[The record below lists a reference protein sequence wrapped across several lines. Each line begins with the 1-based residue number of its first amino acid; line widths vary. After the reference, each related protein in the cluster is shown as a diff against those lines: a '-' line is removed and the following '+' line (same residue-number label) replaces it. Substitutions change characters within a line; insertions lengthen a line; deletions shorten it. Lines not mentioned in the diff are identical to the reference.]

1 MTTASSGT
9 HEWRGLCR
17 RWIWLGAWIAPLIG
31 AHATAA
37 ALSDED
43 CFRELASVD
52 YGHSS
57 ESLENNRFRHVFQH
71 IDEFPYYRI
80 VEGVFVGIKTDRG
93 EPRAR
98 VPNRNYWSYVQGRSG
113 VGASDNYS
121 LFHDIRGETDV
132 QGVPVQIDVGGDFA
146 FFLYPGSANDA
157 TTFPAQAAR
166 TGGFRVLATMGDGVE
181 FLPTRASGRWR
192 LGDNTVLRLYSSRFS
207 QCDIWCDGQY
217 DGKYLRTVFMLH
229 HAVTVGGET
238 YRKDK
243 ICRLRYYPLV
253 VTNSTALLA
262 AVETELAARADRI
275 HTTRIVNGR
284 VRASADQWKA
294 AFARVDPAVLVKVA
308 TMPRD
313 HRGDFAVDT
322 AFGTVAI
329 RFTRDLSED
338 NDDIRTT
345 AFYRGSY
352 RYWRHAI
359 VGRLVVAGQD
369 LGAVTEVKLG
379 EINHGR
385 ALRRRVLDQNFR
397 SVGAME
403 RNDNG
408 ELRCHEDGCDIVVR
422 RRLLRTP

>member
-1 MTTASSGT
+1 M
-9 HEWRGLCR
+9 
-17 RWIWLGAWIAPLIG
+17 
-31 AHATAA
+31 
-37 ALSDED
+37 
-43 CFRELASVD
+43 
-52 YGHSS
+52 
-57 ESLENNRFRHVFQH
+57 
-71 IDEFPYYRI
+71 
-80 VEGVFVGIKTDRG
+80 GIKTDRG

-98 VPNRNYWSYVQGRSG
+98 VPNRNYWNYVQGRSG
-113 VGASDNYS
+113 VGATDNYS

-132 QGVPVQIDVGGDFA
+132 QGVPVRIDVGGDFA

-166 TGGFRVLATMGDGVE
+166 TGDFRVLATMGDGVE
-181 FLPTRASGRWR
+181 FLPTRASGR
-192 LGDNTVLRLYSSRFS
+192 L
-207 QCDIWCDGQY
+207 
-217 DGKYLRTVFMLH
+217 
-229 HAVTVGGET
+229 
-238 YRKDK
+238 
-243 ICRLRYYPLV
+243 
-253 VTNSTALLA
+253 
-262 AVETELAARADRI
+262 
-275 HTTRIVNGR
+275 
-284 VRASADQWKA
+284 
-294 AFARVDPAVLVKVA
+294 
-308 TMPRD
+308 
-313 HRGDFAVDT
+313 AVDT
-322 AFGTVAI
+322 AFGTVAV

-359 VGRLVVAGQD
+359 VGRLVVEGQD